1 MLLRA
6 VLRTAPSSHLSVGS
20 DSGGRLQKG
29 HFTFTRGVSESSVP
43 EILQRGGL
51 GGLAKPLGGLITRQ
65 YESSWNRFQNRLADK
80 PHSFSSSVVASFLVH
95 CSKKLSTRTVLT
107 IRAALAL
114 PLLKE
119 PTP

>member
-6 VLRTAPSSHLSVGS
+6 VLRTAPSSQLSAGS

-29 HFTFTRGVSESSVP
+29 HFTLVRGASESSVP
-43 EILQRGGL
+43 EILQRGGR

-65 YESSWNRFQNRLADK
+65 YESSWNRFQNWLADK
-80 PHSFSSSVVASFLVH
+80 PHTFSSSRVASFLVN
-95 CSKKLSTRTVLT
+95 CSKKLPTRTVLT
-107 IRAALAL
+107 FLAALAL
-114 PLLKE
+114 PLLEE